1 MEAKQEKSSVAPV
14 VRRYIIGDMTYIVK
28 ATVKEGATEDAVSK
42 VRRLIRNEVK
52 KQGEKN
58 NL

>member
-1 MEAKQEKSSVAPV
+1 MEAKQEKSLTAPV

-42 VRRLIRNEVK
+42 VRRLIRKEITGKV
-52 KQGEKN
+52 
-58 NL
+58 